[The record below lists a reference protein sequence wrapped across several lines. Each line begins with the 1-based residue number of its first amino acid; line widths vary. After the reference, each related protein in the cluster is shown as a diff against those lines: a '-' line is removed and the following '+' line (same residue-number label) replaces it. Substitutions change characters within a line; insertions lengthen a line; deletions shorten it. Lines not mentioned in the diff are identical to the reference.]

1 MPKSSMGAES
11 GLLSNWSEVVQL
23 FHECQHTLTTKW
35 EGLVMKPVSDRQTD
49 RQMDNLSDA
58 LGLGNGGLSEL
69 TSW

>member
-1 MPKSSMGAES
+1 MPKSSTGAES

-23 FHECQHTLTTKW
+23 LHECQHTLTTKW
-35 EGLVMKPVSDRQTD
+35 EGLVMKPVSD